1 MDCRALQQ
9 ILSICF
15 LKPTLSEMV
24 TPRITV
30 SWTLSIPG
38 MGRGRAV
45 YLDLGRLIIIS
56 MDLAWFNLRLLID
69 AQAEIMVKFR
79 ESAVKAGS
87 RNQKV
92 RSYHQHI

>member
-9 ILSICF
+9 ILSICV

-38 MGRGRAV
+38 MGRGRV
-45 YLDLGRLIIIS
+45 VDFDLGRLGLIIIS

-69 AQAEIMVKFR
+69 AQAEIWSSSERVLSMQ
-79 ESAVKAGS
+79 EAGIS
-87 RNQKV
+87 R
-92 RSYHQHI
+92 